1 MKIEKWQIMNP
12 PIRKLC
18 WIVWS
23 SSDVFSPG
31 ETVSIP
37 SRPKHPNRTPL
48 SQPRSPQSSMT
59 QLSQQQNSVATGPP
73 NPSPP
78 KLSWGPPP
86 RPWSERI
93 FPRTGSNYQP
103 PTSLAEN
110 LAGQPN
116 NMLHQPFS
124 PNNQPTLPSL
134 LPSQMCAAPPLTDI
148 NPTLPPSHTPTAS
161 RCLPHQVTPPIP
173 VATQPSP

>member
-1 MKIEKWQIMNP
+1 MFLTLRPAAVPAASSWP
-12 PIRKLC
+12 SIRKLC

-86 RPWSERI
+86 RLWSERI
-93 FPRTGSNYQP
+93 FPRTGSNHQP
-103 PTSLAEN
+103 PTSWPRTLLAN
-110 LAGQPN
+110 QTTCCIN
-116 NMLHQPFS
+116 HSRQTT
-124 PNNQPTLPSL
+124 NQPYPHFFPLKCAQPLPSL
-134 LPSQMCAAPPLTDI
+134 ISTQPFLPLTHQLHPD
-148 NPTLPPSHTPTAS
+148 AS
-161 RCLPHQVTPPIP
+161 LTRQLH
-173 VATQPSP
+173 PSP